1 MTSQTTDTEPQPTPR
16 VQGVQ
21 LIARLI
27 YEDGTVGA
35 VATQPTEIE
44 RDQLD
49 SSILISDET
58 IMRHMEVHAET
69 LLARVQAA
77 GANELYKQAT
87 KEAQDRRD
95 NVNKRAILARQQKAG
110 ELQAGKPYNE
120 VGRNGD

>member
-1 MTSQTTDTEPQPTPR
+1 
-16 VQGVQ
+16 
-21 LIARLI
+21 
-27 YEDGTVGA
+27 
-35 VATQPTEIE
+35 
-44 RDQLD
+44 
-49 SSILISDET
+49 
-58 IMRHMEVHAET
+58 MEVHAET